1 MIKYIY
7 LIIRRRKNTKNKK
20 IVKFI
25 EALKEKGYLD
35 INSNSDTE
43 SVIEKFSSLEEK
55 MSDVEFDE
63 FQKLFFIAIE
73 SIKDDYFELG
83 MIAGKVMQDE

>member
-1 MIKYIY
+1 ME
-7 LIIRRRKNTKNKK
+7 NKK

-25 EALKEKGYLD
+25 NVLVEKGYLD
-35 INSNSDTE
+35 VNSNSDTE
-43 SVIEKFSSLEEK
+43 NLIKKFSSLEEK
-55 MSDVEFDE
+55 ISDAEFDE
-63 FQKLFFIAIE
+63 FQRLFFIAIE

>member
-1 MIKYIY
+1 
-7 LIIRRRKNTKNKK
+7 
-20 IVKFI
+20 
-25 EALKEKGYLD
+25 
-35 INSNSDTE
+35 
-43 SVIEKFSSLEEK
+43 